1 MGTHAFIA
9 YSIPQSDA
17 HMVYELGGLMEQQG
31 NTAVYNYDH
40 PDHPKGQHMYDEVA
54 VSGIFVGL
62 ITSQI
67 NWQQVVQLWQ
77 YARSQGIPAVIL
89 RENGVNLPGN
99 ISRDPNIITFRRFM
113 PENPIRYIEVWMSHH
128 FR

>member
-9 YSIPQSDA
+9 YSTPQSDA
-17 HMVYELGGLMEQQG
+17 HMVYELGALMEQQG
-31 NTAVYNYDH
+31 YTAVYNYDH
-40 PDHPKGQHMYDEVA
+40 PDHPKGQHMFDEVA

-99 ISRDPNIITFRRFM
+99 IARDPNIITFRRFR
-113 PENPIRYIEVWMSHH
+113 PENPIRFVEIWMSHH

>member
-9 YSIPQSDA
+9 YSTPQSDA
-17 HMVYELGGLMEQQG
+17 HMVYELGALMEQQG
-31 NTAVYNYDH
+31 YTAVYNYDH
-40 PDHPKGQHMYDEVA
+40 PDHPKGQHMFDEVA

-99 ISRDPNIITFRRFM
+99 IARDPNIITFRRFM
-113 PENPIRYIEVWMSHH
+113 PEKPIRFVEIWMSHH